1 MDVLEDKTSALLAS
15 LWLRH
20 RPVIE
25 ERLDVL
31 DRAATA
37 ASAGTLDVDTREEA
51 ADVAHKLA
59 GSLGMYGYEDGTRLA
74 RKLELL
80 LDYRT
85 PDAAQ
90 IERLARELRASLSF
104 PEPEAAAD

>member
-1 MDVLEDKTSALLAS
+1 MDVVDDSTSALLAA
-15 LWLRH
+15 LWLRN

-31 DRAATA
+31 DRAAA
-37 ASAGTLDVDTREEA
+37 AAAAGILDVDSREQA

-59 GSLGMYGYEDGTRLA
+59 GSLGMYGYDEGTRLA

-85 PDAAQ
+85 PDPEQ
-90 IERLARELRASLSF
+90 IRKLATELRASLSF
-104 PEPEAAAD
+104 PNPIEN

>member
-1 MDVLEDKTSALLAS
+1 MDVLESKTSALLAS

-20 RPVIE
+20 RPIIQ
-25 ERLDVL
+25 ERLQVL
-31 DRAATA
+31 DRVGDA
-37 ASAGTLDVDTREEA
+37 ASAGTLDPDAREEA

-59 GSLGMYGYEDGTRLA
+59 GSLGMYGYDEGTRIA

-90 IERLARELRASLSF
+90 IQRLAAELRASLGLA
-104 PEPEAAAD
+104 EGDAG

>member
-1 MDVLEDKTSALLAS
+1 MAVLEDQNSALLAT
-15 LWLRH
+15 LWLRN

-25 ERLDVL
+25 QRLDVL
-31 DRAATA
+31 DRAASAA
-37 ASAGTLDVDTREEA
+37 ASGTLDADTREQA

-59 GSLGMYGYEDGTRLA
+59 GSLGMYGYDEGTRLA

-85 PDAAQ
+85 PDPAQ
-90 IERLARELRASLSF
+90 MRKLATELRGSLSF
-104 PEPEAAAD
+104 PSPAGTKA